1 MPNAPVA
8 EGDSRFSRRPGFL
21 EGARLKMT
29 SALFVV
35 VVGTVVVAFAALAL
49 LAVRA

>member
-1 MPNAPVA
+1 VTLLSAA
-8 EGDSRFSRRPGFL
+8 GFL
-21 EGARLKMT
+21 KERGLKNA